1 MSLDHNAIL
10 KAYPN
15 AVVVDDGI
23 GVLDSSGNSI
33 SIDQSL
39 VDAARVELNKLNYQL
54 DRTSRGSVIYA
65 SIGDQLDMLY
75 HDMVAGKLDV
85 NGTWATHIKTV
96 KDSNPK
102 P

>member
-39 VDAARVELNKLNYQL
+39 VDAARIELNKLNYQL
-54 DRTSRGSVIYA
+54 DRTSRGSIIYA

-75 HDMVAGKLDV
+75 HDMVAGKLDST
-85 NGTWATHIKTV
+85 GTWFNHVKSV

-102 P
+102 L